1 LDVGKVTPEMR
12 AESYGVK
19 RGVVEQLDTIST
31 ISTGRKR
38 VGKERAGV
46 RCGKRAYMEDRAR
59 EGLEVNHPVG
69 QLVLAKQK
77 NELVPS
83 EKAPVAKV
91 GVWEGGGKREE
102 ELPTATRAG
111 RRASNRIV
119 AGKNTEG
126 LGLRRDDGGPSEV
139 EDGWAKKCRPEQDQ
153 RNPPE
158 DGDVAKEEGGEQ
170 EPKPKGDGT
179 QTERNSLPRGGSKV
193 RGNKEKQE
201 KGRTHKGP

>member
-1 LDVGKVTPEMR
+1 MSKVTPEMGT
-12 AESYGVK
+12 ESYGVE
-19 RGVVEQLDTIST
+19 RGVVEQLDTVGT
-31 ISTGRKR
+31 IPTGRKG
-38 VGKERAGV
+38 VGKERASV
-46 RCGKRAYMEDRAR
+46 RCGRRAYMEDGAR

-69 QLVLAKQK
+69 QLVLAEQK
-77 NELVPS
+77 NELVPCK
-83 EKAPVAKV
+83 EAPVAKV
-91 GVWEGGGKREE
+91 GVWEGGGKRKE

-139 EDGWAKKCRPEQDQ
+139 EDDWAEKCRPEQDQ

-158 DGDVAKEEGGEQ
+158 DRDVAKEEGGEQ
-170 EPKPKGDGT
+170 EPKPKGNGA
-179 QTERNSLPRGGSKV
+179 QTERNSLPRGGKEI
-193 RGNKEKQE
+193 RGKEKKQE